1 MLRVFT
7 NYGDTPRVSLG
18 FQLSRAMSTI
28 FDYRG
33 SLHRMGDD
41 QDLFHEM
48 AELLRADAPALLDAV
63 YTAYQQ
69 GDPPR
74 LERASHTLKGLAA
87 NFGASRTVA
96 AAAEVERLAK
106 QRQSSGLP
114 AAISELE
121 EALGELVGALSSTF
135 HAGVHD

>member
-1 MLRVFT
+1 
-7 NYGDTPRVSLG
+7 
-18 FQLSRAMSTI
+18 MSTI
-28 FDYRG
+28 YDYNG

-41 QDLFHEM
+41 HELFHEM

-63 YTAYQQ
+63 HAAHEH

-87 NFGASRTVA
+87 NFGAARTVA
-96 AAAEVERLAK
+96 AAAEVERLAR

-114 AAISELE
+114 AAIGDVE
-121 EALGELVGALSSTF
+121 EALDELIAALAATF
-135 HAGVHD
+135 DAGIHG

>member
-1 MLRVFT
+1 
-7 NYGDTPRVSLG
+7 
-18 FQLSRAMSTI
+18 MSTI
-28 FDYRG
+28 FDYAG

-48 AELLRADAPALLDAV
+48 AELLRADAPGLLDAV
-63 YTAYQQ
+63 HSAHLQ

-87 NFGASRTVA
+87 NFGASRAVS

-114 AAISELE
+114 AAIGELD
-121 EALGELVGALSSTF
+121 EALDELIAALAVKF
-135 HAGVHD
+135 PAGVHG

>member
-1 MLRVFT
+1 
-7 NYGDTPRVSLG
+7 
-18 FQLSRAMSTI
+18 MSTI
-28 FDYRG
+28 FDYAG

-41 QDLFHEM
+41 QELFQEM

-63 YTAYQQ
+63 HTAHEHGEAQ
-69 GDPPR
+69 R

-87 NFGASRTVA
+87 NFGAARAVA
-96 AAAEVERLAK
+96 AAADVEKLAK

-121 EALGELVGALSSTF
+121 EAIDELIAALADKF
-135 HAGVHD
+135 HAGIHG